1 VITIDRSLHVLGGRH
16 RLEIRTLTLAPERF
30 DVEYT
35 LTPPLPA
42 RHAEMVLPRLEAT
55 DDQGRTYD
63 SGGGAFGLSDDGTRT
78 LGTLCGQPGLPADVR
93 EVTLRFAFISSKAE
107 DEYEVRVALG

>member
-1 VITIDRSLHVLGGRH
+1 MITIDRGLHVLGGRH
-16 RLEIRTLTLAPERF
+16 RLEIRTLTLAPEWF
-30 DVEYT
+30 DVEYA

-42 RHAEMVLPRLEAT
+42 PSAEMVLPRLEAT

-63 SGGGAFGLSDDGTRT
+63 SCGGAFGLSDDGTRT
-78 LGTLCGQPGLPADVR
+78 LGTLSARPGLPPDVR
-93 EVTLRFAFISSKAE
+93 EVTLRFAFISSTAE